1 MNEFI
6 LPSLGIVFAFVLI
19 KYREQIG
26 DTFGDADWLRP
37 IGGVYFAIVYIAIFI
52 IFWCISVMTGTTGIL
67 FKPFLW
73 LFPTLGKGTVQ
84 PDLTY

>member
-1 MNEFI
+1 MGFL
-6 LPSLGIVFAFVLI
+6 LPLLGIVFAFILI

-26 DTFGDADWLRP
+26 DTFGDPEWLSP
-37 IGGVYFAIVYIAIFI
+37 IGGIHYTIVYIGIFI
-52 IFWCISVMTGTTGIL
+52 IFWSISVMTGTTEIL